1 MKKLTSLPLFELVG
15 KALVSALLGRPCYNT
30 ITITITPHYGITWAD
45 FHKSIAG
52 FVAENR
58 LIIIVMVSLST
69 CPLARGTCGKE
80 KGTFSSLLPAEKSE
94 QQW

>member
-1 MKKLTSLPLFELVG
+1 MTKLTSLPLFELVG

-30 ITITITPHYGITWAD
+30 ITIIIITPHYGIHWAD

-80 KGTFSSLLPAEKSE
+80 KGTFSSLLPTEKL
-94 QQW
+94 

>member
-1 MKKLTSLPLFELVG
+1 MTKPTSLPLFELVG

-58 LIIIVMVSLST
+58 LIIVMVSLST

-80 KGTFSSLLPAEKSE
+80 KDTFSSLLPTEKL
-94 QQW
+94 